1 MEDQEYDEYRYFYIS
16 DLNKGRGLG
25 LAVDM
30 NNGFMS
36 FFESFRERF
45 GCNPIIL
52 SKKGLSSRDFDLLC
66 SFLEP
71 TQIFD

>member
-45 GCNPIIL
+45 GCNPVIL
-52 SKKGLSSRDFDLLC
+52 NKKGLSSKDFDLLC

-71 TQIFD
+71 SQIFD

>member
-1 MEDQEYDEYRYFYIS
+1 MEDQEYNDYRYFYIS
-16 DLNKGRGLG
+16 ELNKGRGLT

-30 NNGFMS
+30 SNGFMS

-45 GCNPIIL
+45 SCNPVIL
-52 SKKGLSSRDFDLLC
+52 SKKGLSSKDFDLLC

-71 TQIFD
+71 SQIFD

>member
-1 MEDQEYDEYRYFYIS
+1 MDEEQFDDYRYFYIS
-16 DLNKGRGLG
+16 ELNKGRCLT

-45 GCNPIIL
+45 GNNPLTL
-52 SKKGLSSRDFDLLC
+52 SKKGLSSRDYDLLC

-71 TQIFD
+71 SQIFD

>member
-1 MEDQEYDEYRYFYIS
+1 MEDQEYDDYRYFYIS
-16 DLNKGRGLG
+16 ELNKGRGLT

-30 NNGFMS
+30 SNGFMS

-45 GCNPIIL
+45 NCNPVIL

-71 TQIFD
+71 SQIFD

>member
-1 MEDQEYDEYRYFYIS
+1 MDEEHYDDYRYFYIS
-16 DLNKGRGLG
+16 ELNKGRGLT

-30 NNGFMS
+30 SNGFMS

-45 GCNPIIL
+45 GNNPIIL

-71 TQIFD
+71 SQIFD

>member
-1 MEDQEYDEYRYFYIS
+1 MEDQEYNDYRYFYIS
-16 DLNKGRGLG
+16 ELNKGRSLT

-30 NNGFMS
+30 SNGFMS

-45 GCNPIIL
+45 SCNPVIL
-52 SKKGLSSRDFDLLC
+52 SKKGLSSKDFDLLC

-71 TQIFD
+71 SQIFD

>member
-1 MEDQEYDEYRYFYIS
+1 MEDQEYDDYRYFYIS
-16 DLNKGRGLG
+16 ELNKGRGLG

-30 NNGFMS
+30 SNGFMS

-45 GCNPIIL
+45 GNNPVIL

-66 SFLEP
+66 SFFEP

>member
-45 GCNPIIL
+45 GCNPVIL

>member
-1 MEDQEYDEYRYFYIS
+1 MEDQEYDNYRFFYIS
-16 DLNKGRGLG
+16 ELNKGRGLV

-30 NNGFMS
+30 NNGFMP

-45 GCNPIIL
+45 GSNPVIL
-52 SKKGLSSRDFDLLC
+52 SKKGLSSKDFDLLC

-71 TQIFD
+71 SQIFD

>member
-1 MEDQEYDEYRYFYIS
+1 MDEEQFDDYRYFYIS
-16 DLNKGRGLG
+16 DLNKGRGLT

-30 NNGFMS
+30 SNGFMS

-45 GCNPIIL
+45 GNNPVIL

-71 TQIFD
+71 SQIFD

>member
-1 MEDQEYDEYRYFYIS
+1 MDEEQLDHYRYFYIS
-16 DLNKGRGLG
+16 DLNKGRGLT

-36 FFESFRERF
+36 FFESVRDRF
-45 GCNPIIL
+45 NCNPVIL
-52 SKKGLSSRDFDLLC
+52 SKKGLSPRDFDLLC

>member
-1 MEDQEYDEYRYFYIS
+1 MDDEHFDDYRYFYIS
-16 DLNKGRGLG
+16 ELNKGRGLP

-45 GCNPIIL
+45 NWNPVIL
-52 SKKGLSSRDFDLLC
+52 SKKGLSSKDFDLLC

-71 TQIFD
+71 SQIFD

>member
-1 MEDQEYDEYRYFYIS
+1 MDEEQLDHYRYFYIS
-16 DLNKGRGLG
+16 DLNKGRGLT

-45 GCNPIIL
+45 GCNPVIL

-71 TQIFD
+71 SQIFD

>member
-1 MEDQEYDEYRYFYIS
+1 MEDQEYENCRYFYIS
-16 DLNKGRGLG
+16 DLNKSRGLT

-45 GCNPIIL
+45 NCNPVIL
-52 SKKGLSSRDFDLLC
+52 SKRGLSSRDFDLLC

-71 TQIFD
+71 SQIFD